1 MSPQPAALSL
11 VGSALG
17 LFLLTGCLD
26 QAQSPATRSDAPD
39 GDASGESVLGPVDLV
54 YLCGNKFLA
63 TNSTKATVHVEY
75 RVVGT
80 AETGAITLRRGPEED
95 PGFSETEIDVKVP
108 GTVELYRDGQ
118 RVTRR
123 LNRGVACGRAA
134 ISASFVGA
142 ASPEAG
148 SWTDPFPLPIVALH
162 ASLLPTG
169 KVLMWGQTGAPQ
181 LWDAA
186 TGELTAVP
194 SPAWVFCA
202 GHSFLADGRL
212 LVSGGHISSD
222 HGIPDISI
230 FTPGTETWSKTTSMS
245 RGRWYPTNTMLAN
258 GDVVI
263 TAGRD
268 QAGIEVE
275 EPEVWSASTGAV
287 RVLTGAKRM
296 LPYYPRTFLAPNGKI
311 FYAGEQ
317 QTSRY
322 LDISG
327 AGTWTTVGGRNYPVR
342 DYGSAVM
349 YDEGKILYV
358 GGGRTTAT
366 AEIIDLNSAAPT
378 WQYTGSM
385 ATPRRHLNATVL
397 PDGQVLVTGGSSGT
411 SFDDYNAGVHTAE
424 IWDPGTGVWTTLASN
439 SITRT
444 YHATSLLL
452 PDGRVLHT
460 GSGEASGAPDQRN
473 AEIFSP
479 PYLFKG
485 PRPTITDAP
494 STVAYGGTFPVTT
507 PEADDIGSV
516 SLIRLGSVT
525 HAFDANQRFQRLGFA
540 RSAEGLTIAAPA
552 IPEKTPPGHYM
563 LFLLSTSGVPSVARI
578 VRVGSAATEPPTN
591 APPVAAFS
599 STCTNLT
606 CTFTDGSSDS
616 DGTIA
621 AWVWGFGDGASS
633 SSSSPVRNYGT
644 AGTYTVTL
652 TVTDNAGAINQR
664 SATVTVTAPTSGIS
678 LSATGRSDG
687 TAQYMTLKWSG
698 ATGASVDIYRN
709 GSRLRTT
716 ANDGSDTN
724 GRTFQ
729 GDATYVF
736 RVCDAGTS
744 RCSNDATVTFGGT
757 TPPPNAAPVANFSWQ
772 CTNLTCIFADGST
785 DSDGTVSTW
794 NWTFGD
800 GSTSSERNPAK
811 TYGSSGTFTVTLQVT
826 DNSGAASQRS
836 APVTVSLASSN
847 IGLTASGR
855 VEGTAQYMTL
865 KWTGA
870 VGPSV
875 DVYRNGTRLRT
886 TANDGSDTN
895 GRTFQGAATYV
906 FRVCQAGTTV
916 CSNDATVVFK

>member
-1 MSPQPAALSL
+1 MTPQRAGLSL
-11 VGSALG
+11 VGSTLPI
-17 LFLLTGCLD
+17 LLLTGCLD
-26 QAQSPATRSDAPD
+26 QAQSPARTDTPE

-63 TNSTKATVHVEY
+63 INSTRATVHVEY
-75 RVVGT
+75 RVVGS
-80 AETGAITLRRGPEED
+80 AQTGALTLRPGPAED
-95 PGFSETEIDVKVP
+95 PGFSETEIDMKVP
-108 GTVELYRDGQ
+108 GAVELYRDGQ

-123 LNRGVACGRAA
+123 LNRNITCGPSG
-134 ISASFVGA
+134 ISASIAGT
-142 ASPEAG
+142 ASPESG

-162 ASLLPTG
+162 VSLLPTG
-169 KVLMWGQTGAPQ
+169 KVLMWGHLGTPQ
-181 LWDAA
+181 VWNPA

-212 LVSGGHISSD
+212 LVSGGHLSSD

-230 FTPGTETWSKTTSMS
+230 FTPGSESWSKTTSMS
-245 RGRWYPTNTMLAN
+245 RGRWYPTNTTLAN

-287 RVLTGAKRM
+287 RILTGAKRM

-322 LDISG
+322 LNPSG
-327 AGTWTTVGGRNYPVR
+327 AGAWTTVASRNYPVR

-358 GGGRTTAT
+358 GGGRTTNT
-366 AEIIDLNSAAPT
+366 AEVIDLNSAAPS

-385 ATPRRHLNATVL
+385 AAARRHLNATVL
-397 PDGQVLVTGGSSGT
+397 PTGQVLVTGGSSGT
-411 SFDDYNAGVHTAE
+411 IFDDYNAGVHAAE

-444 YHATSLLL
+444 YHGTSLLL
-452 PDGRVLHT
+452 PDGRILHA
-460 GSGEASGAPDQRN
+460 GSGEASGAPNQKN

-485 PRPTITDAP
+485 PRPTIADAP
-494 STVAYGGTFPVTT
+494 SEVGYGSTFGVAT
-507 PEADDIGSV
+507 PDAADITGV

-525 HAFDANQRFQRLGFA
+525 HAFDMNQRFQRLGFT
-540 RSAEGLTIAAPA
+540 RTAEGLTIAAPA
-552 IPEKTPPGHYM
+552 SAERTPPGHYM
-563 LFLLSTSGVPSVARI
+563 LFLLNGSGVPSVAKI
-578 VRVGSAATEPPTN
+578 VRMGSGGSEPPTN
-591 APPVAAFS
+591 APPAASFTS
-599 STCTNLT
+599 SCTSLT
-606 CTFTDGSSDS
+606 CAFTDGSSDT

-621 AWVWGFGDGASS
+621 SWSWSFGDGSS
-633 SSSSPVRNYGT
+633 STSQSPMRTYGSG
-644 AGTYTVTL
+644 GTYTVIL
-652 TVTDNAGAINQR
+652 TVTDDRGATNQR
-664 SATVTVTAPTSGIS
+664 SSTVTVTTPSSGIS
-678 LSATGRSDG
+678 LSATGRFDG

-724 GRTFQ
+724 GRTFT
-729 GDATYVF
+729 GAATYVF
-736 RVCDAGTS
+736 RVCEAGTT

-757 TPPPNAAPVANFSWQ
+757 TPPPNATPVANFTWR
-772 CTNLTCIFADGST
+772 CTSLSCTFADGST
-785 DSDGTVSTW
+785 DSDGTIARWS
-794 NWTFGD
+794 WTFGD
-800 GSTSSERNPAK
+800 GATSGVRNPSR
-811 TYGSSGTFTVTLQVT
+811 TYGSPGTFTVTLRVT
-826 DNSGAASQRS
+826 DNLGAPNQRS
-836 APVTVSLASSN
+836 APVTVSTGASN
-847 IGLTASGR
+847 IVLTATGR

-870 VGPSV
+870 VGASV
-875 DVYRNGTRLRT
+875 DIYRNGTRLRT

-895 GRTFQGAATYV
+895 GRTFTGAATYV

>member
-1 MSPQPAALSL
+1 MSPRSAGLTL
-11 VGSALG
+11 VGSALPI
-17 LFLLTGCLD
+17 FLLAGCLD
-26 QAQSPATRSDAPD
+26 QAQSPATRTDAPE

-63 TNSTKATVHVEY
+63 TNSTRTTVHVEY

-80 AETGAITLRRGPEED
+80 AESGALTLRPGPAED
-95 PGFSETEIDVKVP
+95 PGFSETEIDMKVA
-108 GTVELYRDGQ
+108 GAVELYRDGQ

-123 LNRGVACGRAA
+123 LNRNITCGPSA
-134 ISASFVGA
+134 ISASIAGTA
-142 ASPEAG
+142 GPESG

-162 ASLLPTG
+162 VSLLPTG
-169 KVLMWGQTGAPQ
+169 KVLMWGHLGTPQ
-181 LWDAA
+181 VWDPA
-186 TGELTAVP
+186 TGGLTDVP

-230 FTPGTETWSKTTSMS
+230 FTPGSESWSKTTSMS
-245 RGRWYPTNTMLAN
+245 RGRWYPTNTTLAN

-287 RVLTGAKRM
+287 RILTGAKRM

-322 LDISG
+322 LDPSG
-327 AGTWTTVGGRNYPVR
+327 AGSWTTVGSRNYPVR

-358 GGGRTTAT
+358 GGGRTTNT
-366 AEIIDLNSAAPT
+366 AEIIDLNSAAPS

-385 ATPRRHLNATVL
+385 ASPRRHLNATVL
-397 PDGQVLVTGGSSGT
+397 PTGEVLVTGGSSGT
-411 SFDDYNAGVHTAE
+411 AFDDYNAGVHAAE
-424 IWDPGTGVWTTLASN
+424 IWDPGTGMWTTLASN

-444 YHATSLLL
+444 YHGTALLL
-452 PDGRVLHT
+452 PDGRVLHA
-460 GSGEASGAPDQRN
+460 GSGEASGAPNQKN

-485 PRPTITDAP
+485 ARPSITDAP
-494 STVAYGGTFPVTT
+494 SAIGYGSTFVVTT
-507 PEADDIGSV
+507 PDATDIAGV

-525 HAFDANQRFQRLGFA
+525 HAFDMNQRFQRLGFT
-540 RSAEGLTIAAPA
+540 RTAEGLTVAAPTSA
-552 IPEKTPPGHYM
+552 QRTPPGHYM
-563 LFLLSTSGVPSVARI
+563 LFLLNGSGVPSVAKI
-578 VRVGSAATEPPTN
+578 VRVGSGGSEPPTN
-591 APPVAAFS
+591 ASPAAGFTS
-599 STCTNLT
+599 SCTGLT

-616 DGTIA
+616 DGTSS
-621 AWVWGFGDGASS
+621 ASA
-633 SSSSPVRNYGT
+633 SPTRTYGSG
-644 AGTYTVTL
+644 GTYTVTL
-652 TVTDNAGAINQR
+652 TVTDDRGATNQR
-664 SATVTVTAPTSGIS
+664 SSTVTVTAPASGIS
-678 LSATGRSDG
+678 LTATGRFDG

-724 GRTFQ
+724 GRTFT

-736 RVCDAGTS
+736 RVCEAGTTK
-744 RCSNDATVTFGGT
+744 CSNEATVTFGGT
-757 TPPPNAAPVANFSWQ
+757 TTPPPNVAPVANFTWQ
-772 CTNLTCIFADGST
+772 CTSLSCVFADGST
-785 DSDGTVSTW
+785 DSDGTIGAWS
-794 NWTFGD
+794 WTFGD
-800 GSTSSERNPAK
+800 GATSAVRNPSK
-811 TYGSSGTFTVTLQVT
+811 TYGAPGTFTVTLGVT
-826 DNSGAASQRS
+826 DNLGATSQKS
-836 APVTVSLASSN
+836 ATVTVSTATSN
-847 IGLTASGR
+847 IVLTATGR

-870 VGPSV
+870 VGASV
-875 DVYRNGTRLRT
+875 DIYRNGTRLRT
-886 TANDGSDTN
+886 TANDGSDTH
-895 GRTFQGAATYV
+895 GRTFTGAATYV